1 MTTATQAIALTAIR
15 ESKTN
20 PRRAFAQDALD
31 ELTESIRRH
40 GVLQPVLVRPIK
52 AGRNG
57 VAYELVA
64 GARRLR
70 ASKAAELSEIP
81 ALVRELTDKEVLE
94 VQVIENLQRTD
105 LHPLE
110 EAEGYRQL
118 HEKHGYP
125 VEDLAAKVGKSK
137 AYVYARLKLCALT
150 DEAKEAFLGD
160 RITPGHAVLLARLK
174 PEDQARALDPRAEAL
189 FTHQRVLFHP
199 ERELDEAK
207 NERAF
212 LKPRSVREFQC
223 WIDENVRFDRTEVD
237 QMVFPETAAV
247 LDEAAAEGA
256 KVVPITYQH
265 QLRDTARAAERT
277 FTAPSWKRA
286 DGTGK
291 SKPCEHSVLGVVVAG
306 AARGEAFQVCVAKK
320 KCTVHWGAEQRASKK
335 RAAAKTGGASTADR
349 EKRRQERDEGVSGK
363 SLNRPAWQRV
373 EESLRTGRVG
383 GVVVMKLDRLS
394 RSLSDVLGLVTASTR
409 SGWALHSI
417 METLDTSTA
426 MGRFFVQML
435 GALAELERGRI
446 SERVK
451 AVAAD
456 LRRRGK
462 RISGRPPFGYRFEG
476 DEVVEEPV
484 ELELRARIL
493 ELRGQGLGSKKIAAR
508 LNEESAGNPRT
519 GRAWHYGTVAAILRN
534 AQARK

>member
-1 MTTATQAIALTAIR
+1 M
-15 ESKTN
+15 
-20 PRRAFAQDALD
+20 
-31 ELTESIRRH
+31 
-40 GVLQPVLVRPIK
+40 
-52 AGRNG
+52 
-57 VAYELVA
+57 
-64 GARRLR
+64 
-70 ASKAAELSEIP
+70 
-81 ALVRELTDKEVLE
+81 
-94 VQVIENLQRTD
+94 
-105 LHPLE
+105 
-110 EAEGYRQL
+110 
-118 HEKHGYP
+118 
-125 VEDLAAKVGKSK
+125 
-137 AYVYARLKLCALT
+137 
-150 DEAKEAFLGD
+150 
-160 RITPGHAVLLARLK
+160 
-174 PEDQARALDPRAEAL
+174 
-189 FTHQRVLFHP
+189 
-199 ERELDEAK
+199 
-207 NERAF
+207 
-212 LKPRSVREFQC
+212 
-223 WIDENVRFDRTEVD
+223 
-237 QMVFPETAAV
+237 
-247 LDEAAAEGA
+247 
-256 KVVPITYQH
+256 
-265 QLRDTARAAERT
+265 
-277 FTAPSWKRA
+277 
-286 DGTGK
+286 
-291 SKPCEHSVLGVVVAG
+291 
-306 AARGEAFQVCVAKK
+306 
-320 KCTVHWGAEQRASKK
+320 
-335 RAAAKTGGASTADR
+335 
-349 EKRRQERDEGVSGK
+349 SGK